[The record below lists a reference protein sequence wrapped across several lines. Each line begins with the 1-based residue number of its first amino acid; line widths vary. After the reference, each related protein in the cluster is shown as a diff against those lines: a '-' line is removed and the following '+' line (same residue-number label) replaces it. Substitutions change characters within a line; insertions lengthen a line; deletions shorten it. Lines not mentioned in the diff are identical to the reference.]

1 MSLPILLFILRL
13 ISALLLLGFL
23 GLITWLMLKDLQ
35 LITEKPGGAYH
46 SAGSLVV
53 VESKSNSPPEGT
65 RYGLIP
71 VTTIGR
77 SASNIIVI
85 DDEFSSNEHAMI
97 TWLDRQ
103 WWLEDL
109 GSSNGTLLNDLLIN
123 KATVITS
130 GDLITV
136 GQTQLRLHM

>member
-13 ISALLLLGFL
+13 VSALLLLGFL

-35 LITEKPGGAYH
+35 LLSEKPGGAYH
-46 SAGSLVV
+46 SSGSLVV
-53 VESKSNSPPEGT
+53 LESQSNSPPEGA
-65 RYGLIP
+65 RFSLVP

-77 SASNIIVI
+77 AASNTIVI
-85 DDEFSSNEHAMI
+85 DDEFSSNDHAKI

-136 GQTQLRLHM
+136 GQTQLRLHT

>member
-35 LITEKPGGAYH
+35 LISEQPVGAYL
-46 SAGSLVV
+46 SGGSLVV
-53 VESKSNSPPEGT
+53 VDSQSKSPHEGT
-65 RYGLIP
+65 RFGLVP

-77 SASNIIVI
+77 SASNTIII

-123 KATVITS
+123 KATVITN

-136 GQTQLRLHM
+136 GRTQLRLHM

>member
-13 ISALLLLGFL
+13 VSALLLLGFL

-35 LITEKPGGAYH
+35 LLTREPVGAYH
-46 SAGSLVV
+46 SSDSLVV
-53 VESKSNSPPEGT
+53 EESHSKSPPEGT
-65 RYGLIP
+65 RYGLLP

-77 SASNIIVI
+77 SASNTIII

-109 GSSNGTLLNDLLIN
+109 GSSNGTLLNDLLIT

>member
-1 MSLPILLFILRL
+1 MSLPIFLFILRL
-13 ISALLLLGFL
+13 VSALLLLSFL

-35 LITEKPGGAYH
+35 LLTEKPRGAAR
-46 SAGSLVV
+46 SDGTLIVV
-53 VESKSNSPPEGT
+53 DSESKSPPEGA
-65 RYGLIP
+65 RFVLVP
-71 VTTIGR
+71 LTTIGR
-77 SASNIIVI
+77 SPSNTIIF
-85 DDEFSSNEHAMI
+85 DDEFSSNEHATI

-123 KATVITS
+123 KATVITH

-136 GQTQLRLHM
+136 GQTQLRLFI